1 MLTEKQRRTIY
12 LQEMELMA
20 QTAKAKME
28 DAQSVDMAFL
38 RASHIEHVRPMFR
51 VSFSRTLR
59 MRVCSKLDHFARR
72 ISYAKNQELT

>member
-28 DAQSVDMAFL
+28 DAKSVDMTFL
-38 RASHIEHVRPMFR
+38 RAQHIEHVRPMFR
-51 VSFSRTLR
+51 VRIL
-59 MRVCSKLDHFARR
+59 VYLNIWLKLCQKL
-72 ISYAKNQELT
+72 SLKYV